1 MVHDK
6 IAAGVCI
13 AVFALGIGCRAYGQP
28 QSEQATDYGAK
39 IEVAKTPSDYISI
52 LEATKETYF
61 GKHEFSGFVAFLK
74 DSVKSKAALEPF
86 ASYYIGL
93 ARYMQLKYLEETQNW
108 DEYFGQGN
116 DYRTEIMESLAA
128 AVKATN
134 AKDPIHVYSKL
145 ILWQFHRDQQD
156 SFHED
161 AFAELQRAVSEYAK
175 DAKDLAPIRAV
186 ADKFLSY
193 EERSAS
199 KEIYKLYSD
208 KIISS
213 ALSDDELQNTAVGFL
228 KQGNAELAEVMY
240 TVYLDRISKTFSK
253 DKLRLEL
260 IEIAKQFSY
269 SRDNAYN
276 LEYAESVFARLEKAE
291 GIEAFDEPLL
301 YLRAFN
307 LEKAGK
313 YDQACAMYEDLIK
326 MFPESERIDKLS
338 FKLGVIYAFVKKDVA
353 KASVY
358 WNMVVQS
365 SSAGPYGPSG
375 AYMLGIVN
383 QWQGDTAEAKKFFAQ
398 ITDKS
403 KDVYPQTAALAAARL
418 KEIEGGKPMEY
429 SLKSFLD
436 VTLDPGSS
444 QFNMSRAEIVPAA
457 FVVKKGET
465 IVMSANAVLPES
477 GCMQVQLQYYWS
489 GDIESEVPFQE
500 SSFNAVFNEPG
511 TKVICIVVTTPSGV
525 IDRSF
530 QMIDVE

>member
-1 MVHDK
+1 M
-6 IAAGVCI
+6 I
-13 AVFALGIGCRAYGQP
+13 
-28 QSEQATDYGAK
+28 DYGAK
-39 IEVAKTPSDYISI
+39 IKEAKNPSDYISV
-52 LEATKETYF
+52 LETAKDTYF
-61 GKHEFSGFVAFLK
+61 SKHEFSDFVEFLK
-74 DSVKSKAALEPF
+74 DSVKNKADLRPF

-93 ARYMQLKYLEETQNW
+93 ARYSQLKYLEETQNW

-116 DYRTEIMESLAA
+116 DYRAELMESLGE
-128 AVKATN
+128 AVKTVN
-134 AKDPIHVYSKL
+134 AKDPIYVYSKL
-145 ILWQFHRDQQD
+145 VLWQFHRDQHD

-161 AFAELQRAVSEYAK
+161 AFEDLQRSVAEYAR

-193 EERSAS
+193 EERAAS
-199 KEIYKLYSD
+199 KKIYKLYSD

-213 ALSDDELQNTAVGFL
+213 AVSDNELQNTAVGFL
-228 KQGNAELAEVMY
+228 KQGNSELAEVMY

-260 IEIAKQFSY
+260 IEVAKQFSY

-291 GIEAFDEPLL
+291 GIEVFDEQLF
-301 YLRAFN
+301 YTRAFN

-313 YDQACAMYEDLIK
+313 YDQACAMYEDFIK
-326 MFPESERIDKLS
+326 RFPNSAQIDKLS

-365 SSAGPYGPSG
+365 ASAGPYGPSG

-383 QWQGDTAEAKKFFAQ
+383 QWQGDTDDAKKFFAQ
-398 ITDKS
+398 VSDKS
-403 KDVYPQTAALAAARL
+403 KDAYPRTAALASARA
-418 KEIEGGKPMEY
+418 KEIEDGKPMEY
-429 SLKSFLD
+429 ALKSFLD
-436 VTLDPGSS
+436 IALNPDSS
-444 QFNMSRAEIVPAA
+444 RFDMSRVEIVPAA
-457 FVVKKGET
+457 FIVKKGET
-465 IVMSANAVLPES
+465 IAVSANAVLPES

-489 GDIESEVPFQE
+489 GDIESEVPSQE
-500 SSFNAVFNEPG
+500 SGFNAVFNEPG
-511 TKVICIVVTTPSGV
+511 TKVICVVVTTPSGV
-525 IDRSF
+525 IDVGF